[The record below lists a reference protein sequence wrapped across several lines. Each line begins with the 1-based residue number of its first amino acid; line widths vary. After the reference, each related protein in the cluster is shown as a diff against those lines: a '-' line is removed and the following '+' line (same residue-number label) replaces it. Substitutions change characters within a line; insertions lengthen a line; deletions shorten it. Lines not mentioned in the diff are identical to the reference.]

1 MTADQIGNIRED
13 LGNLK
18 ASISMLTQ
26 SVTMQNERSA
36 AERSEM
42 REMLY
47 GMDKKLDKQGAE
59 FTDLSKRVEEM
70 EPSVSDYKLRMEQVK
85 TAGLLGSTLWSFG
98 GIILSA
104 AASVAATYYAL
115 MGRTPP

>member
-1 MTADQIGNIRED
+1 MTTGDLGNIRED
-13 LGNLK
+13 IGGLK
-18 ASISMLTQ
+18 VSISMLTE
-26 SVTMQNERSA
+26 TLKLQNERST

-47 GMDKKLDKQGAE
+47 GMDKKLDKQGVE
-59 FTDLSKRVEEM
+59 LTDVSKRVEEM

-85 TAGLLGSTLWSFG
+85 TAGWLGQSLWNLG
-98 GIILSA
+98 GLILTG

-115 MGRTPP
+115 TGRTPP